1 MNRRALLVGCLSLAA
16 AVGLQAAAA
25 RQETLKPVQDAPPAS
40 RPAASAPAN
49 EPRRPIQT
57 RVLEELIRQAERPP
71 TVLSNTPGGTAISD
85 ASLPALYVPENEEIV
100 QERKARYVLAG
111 NRPELHLEVADDENL
126 PSVLPINPN
135 GWLELMER
143 DVAAGSSEFVVT
155 VEISRYRG
163 QSYGT
168 LRKVRRP
175 LPNGNLAP

>member
-1 MNRRALLVGCLSLAA
+1 MNRRALLAGLLFLAA

-25 RQETLKPVQDAPPAS
+25 RQETLKPVQAPPAS

-71 TVLSNTPGGTAISD
+71 TVLSNTPGGTANSD

-111 NRPELHLEVADDENL
+111 NRPELHLEVASDENL
-126 PSVLPINPN
+126 PSVMPINPN

-163 QSYGT
+163 QSYAT